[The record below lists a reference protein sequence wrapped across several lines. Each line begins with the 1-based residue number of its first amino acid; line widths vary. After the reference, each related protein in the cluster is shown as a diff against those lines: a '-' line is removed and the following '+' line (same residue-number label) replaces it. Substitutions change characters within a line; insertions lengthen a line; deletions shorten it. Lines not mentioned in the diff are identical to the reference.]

1 MLKNLIIW
9 SDFLFYQFPSS
20 IFIYWTIYFHMSK
33 KTPKNIIL
41 LELNHI
47 PLLIV
52 FKTYS
57 NTKNQKKKI
66 TKDLLLLR
74 FTTKNLFSK
83 IEKIIFRFIA
93 FYFAVLSPNSS
104 TIFLPSYSFIYF
116 QKLVVVDFFL
126 LAVGGGMYMG
136 QRDVEIL
143 TRKNLA
149 SPTKREP
156 KMGNCT
162 QDMVRP
168 KQKNENV
175 FLCAKIRY
183 TRLLL
188 NFLCGSEI
196 RKFCLTCYSGVVS
209 QNQGLNLI
217 SQPLLISQ
225 EDSSLVLVSLSPQSN
240 KTWESV
246 STKRK

>member
-1 MLKNLIIW
+1 
-9 SDFLFYQFPSS
+9 
-20 IFIYWTIYFHMSK
+20 MSK

-116 QKLVVVDFFL
+116 QKLVVVDFFSLGCWWWYVYGLAGCWNTDAQKSSIAHKKRAQNGKLHAGYGPAKAEEWKCFSLCQDPVYEITFEFPLWKWNTKILFDL
-126 LAVGGGMYMG
+126 LFGRCLSKLGLEFNFATSFDFVGRFESGFSFALAT
-136 QRDVEIL
+136 VE
-143 TRKNLA
+143 
-149 SPTKREP
+149 
-156 KMGNCT
+156 
-162 QDMVRP
+162 
-168 KQKNENV
+168 
-175 FLCAKIRY
+175 
-183 TRLLL
+183 
-188 NFLCGSEI
+188 
-196 RKFCLTCYSGVVS
+196 
-209 QNQGLNLI
+209 
-217 SQPLLISQ
+217 
-225 EDSSLVLVSLSPQSN
+225 
-240 KTWESV
+240 
-246 STKRK
+246 